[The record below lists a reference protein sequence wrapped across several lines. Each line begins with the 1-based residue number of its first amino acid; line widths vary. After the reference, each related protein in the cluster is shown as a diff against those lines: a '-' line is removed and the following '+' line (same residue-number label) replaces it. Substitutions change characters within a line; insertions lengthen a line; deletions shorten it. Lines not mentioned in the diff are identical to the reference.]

1 MRQGRA
7 LLLQSVRVPVLGV
20 RVPVLG
26 VKEQQLKQEASMHL
40 VLLC

>member
-7 LLLQSVRVPVLGV
+7 LLLLLLHSV

-40 VLLC
+40 VLLLVC